1 MKKSI
6 KLFQKIDDKYALKRL
21 ENINVDFDIDNISKI
36 SNYRVIMSYSNKNI
50 KDEDLKEKITKFI
63 KIMKSNFPLDY
74 LNNLFN
80 NISWVDII
88 LDSNKKNYKKGT
100 YKIREN
106 KIILVD
112 KNYDQ
117 AFFHELLHLT
127 STNFISTNAVA
138 SGFLYKTPEFS
149 FGKALN
155 EGYTELMKYKIFRY
169 EPSSAYKYFFDI
181 AMILDDIIG
190 YEKMEKFYLTAN
202 VKGLIE
208 ELEVYYTKEEIKD
221 FFINLD
227 FILKLYNEKG
237 IIVEEKINEYKMNIS
252 KFLMKAIKK
261 TNMNVNYDLF
271 ELSMDAINN
280 SVKQSGR

>member
-6 KLFQKIDDKYALKRL
+6 KLFQKIDNKYALKKL
-21 ENINVDFDIDNISKI
+21 ENINIDFDISNISKI

-50 KDEDLKEKITKFI
+50 KDEDLKEKITTFI
-63 KIMKSNFPLDY
+63 KIMESNFPLEH

-80 NISWVDII
+80 NISWVDIVS
-88 LDSNKKNYKKGT
+88 DSNKKNYKKGT
-100 YKIREN
+100 YKLSEN

-117 AFFHELLHLT
+117 ALFHELLHLA
-127 STNFISTNAVA
+127 STNFISTNAIA

-149 FGKALN
+149 FGKAFN
-155 EGYTELMKYKIFRY
+155 EGYTELMKYKIFGY

-181 AMILDDIIG
+181 VMILDDIIG

-208 ELEVYYTKEEIKD
+208 ELEVYYTKEEIKN
-221 FFINLD
+221 FFLNLD

-261 TNMNVNYDLF
+261 MNMDVNYDLF
-271 ELSMDAINN
+271 ELSMDIINN
-280 SVKQSGR
+280 PVKQSGR